1 MTQTRYTLTVIRP
14 RSMTYVT
21 RIKLGREQPMSMT
34 AAFDENT
41 GGVHGTKKHRWG
53 KPMPGAGPMQVC
65 TVCGEKQTTITAH
78 EECGGR
84 PADGLAV
91 TAYDYEPT

>member
-1 MTQTRYTLTVIRP
+1 
-14 RSMTYVT
+14 
-21 RIKLGREQPMSMT
+21 MSMT

-53 KPMPGAGPMQVC
+53 KPIAGAGPFKIC
-65 TVCGEKQTTITAH
+65 IVCGEKKTTITSH

-84 PADGLAV
+84 PTDGLAV
-91 TAYDYEPT
+91 TVYDYEPT

>member
-1 MTQTRYTLTVIRP
+1 
-14 RSMTYVT
+14 
-21 RIKLGREQPMSMT
+21 MSMT
-34 AAFDENT
+34 AAFDKNT